1 MTQPMKESGV
11 FPPSVVRMVRVGEE
25 TGKIDELLL
34 KVSEYYDMQVEYTVG
49 NMMVLIEPMLIVV
62 LGGMVFVLALGMFL
76 PMWNMIK
83 VFQHH

>member
-1 MTQPMKESGV
+1 
-11 FPPSVVRMVRVGEE
+11 
-25 TGKIDELLL
+25 
-34 KVSEYYDMQVEYTVG
+34 VEYTVG